1 MGGRKIRAHVCDH
14 VCRRGGDCGK
24 EKGREMVGTRELCV
38 SVSPN
43 GTENLDEGEKNFL
56 ERSVGTPR
64 PERPVV
70 ISQVW
75 VLEGDGLTHSLSN
88 D

>member
-1 MGGRKIRAHVCDH
+1 MIKDVG
-14 VCRRGGDCGK
+14 GGDYGK

-64 PERPVV
+64 PERPAV

-75 VLEGDGLTHSLSN
+75 VLEGDGLTH
-88 D
+88 